1 MKAAEDWQAMKQ
13 DFINHVDYQYLAA
26 VEVTAGVLVN
36 QLGKVDRIDGYTLFT
51 GSTQR
56 AYKYASEELIEFWK
70 EAPRLTQSEFEDLW
84 VTGREYYQ

>member
-1 MKAAEDWQAMKQ
+1 MKQ

-26 VEVTAGVLVN
+26 VEATAGVLVN
-36 QLGKVDRIDGYTLFT
+36 QLGRSEGIDGYHLFT

-70 EAPRLTQSEFEDLW
+70 EAPRLTQREFEDIW
-84 VTGREYYQ
+84 VTGMENYQ